1 MEARAGCGAR
11 IGGSEQTSP
20 RAPYKK
26 QVLKRMLSH
35 CRVLDLT
42 TERGLLCGQ
51 VLGDLGADVI
61 KIEPVGGSPVR
72 QLPPFFADHPGP
84 EHSAYWWAYNRN
96 KRGITLDLDREAG
109 RDIFR
114 KLASKADF
122 VIESANPGYW
132 SQRGLGYQAL
142 NALNPGLVV
151 VSITPFGQD
160 GPKASY
166 ADSDLIVMAA
176 GGVLILYGDEDR
188 PPIRMSVPQ
197 AYLHAS
203 VDAAAA
209 ALVAYYE
216 RLDSGLGQHIDVAAQ
231 ESVGLANQSNAL
243 TVPIRG
249 EETRRM
255 AGGAQ
260 LGSLRVP
267 LVWNAQD
274 GQITFV
280 FLFGSA
286 LGPFTRKFVDYLYEQ
301 GACDQSMRDTD
312 WIGYGAEL
320 LSGRLPMEDYD
331 RRKAVIAEFF
341 RHKTKAELFEV
352 ARERTLLIAP
362 VSTIDDV
369 LHNPQFISREYWQRL
384 THPASGA
391 SMIYPGPFARFS
403 ARPITF
409 RRPPPTVGEHNHEVL
424 VGELKMSEAQFA
436 ESQSQGI
443 I

>member
-1 MEARAGCGAR
+1 
-11 IGGSEQTSP
+11 
-20 RAPYKK
+20 
-26 QVLKRMLSH
+26 MLSH

-72 QLPPFFADHPGP
+72 RLPPFFENQPGH
-84 EHSAYWWAYNRN
+84 ERSIYWWAYNRN
-96 KRGITLDLDREAG
+96 KRSITLDLEREEG

-114 KLASKADF
+114 ELARKADF
-122 VIESANPGYW
+122 VVESANPGYW
-132 SQRGLGYQAL
+132 SERGLGYEELSAL
-142 NALNPGLVV
+142 NRGLVV

-209 ALVAYYE
+209 ALVAYYQ
-216 RLDSGLGQHIDVAAQ
+216 RLDSGIGQHVDVAAQ
-231 ESVGLANQSNAL
+231 ESVGLANQSTAL
-243 TVPIRG
+243 TIPIRG

-267 LVWNAQD
+267 LVWNAKD

-301 GACDQSMRDTD
+301 GACDQAMRDTD

-320 LSGRLPMEDYD
+320 LSGRVPMQDYD
-331 RRKAVIAEFF
+331 RRKTIIADFF
-341 RHKTKAELFEV
+341 CQKTKAELFEA
-352 ARERTLLIAP
+352 ARARTLLIAP

-369 LHNPQFISREYWQRL
+369 LHNPQFLAREYWQQL
-384 THPASGA
+384 THPETAVT
-391 SMIYPGPFARFS
+391 MLYPGPFTRFS
-403 ARPITF
+403 AKPIRF
-409 RRPPPTVGEHNHEVL
+409 RRPPPAVGEHNREIL
-424 VGELKMSEAQFA
+424 MGELKMSESELAKLQD
-436 ESQSQGI
+436 QRI

>member
-1 MEARAGCGAR
+1 
-11 IGGSEQTSP
+11 
-20 RAPYKK
+20 
-26 QVLKRMLSH
+26 MLNH

-42 TERGLLCGQ
+42 TERGVLCGQ

-72 QLPPFFADHPGP
+72 QLPPFFQDQPGSQ
-84 EHSAYWWAYNRN
+84 HSIYWWAYNRN
-96 KRGITLDLDREAG
+96 KRGITLDLEREQG
-109 RDIFR
+109 RKIFR
-114 KLASKADF
+114 QLARSADF

-132 SQRGLGYQAL
+132 SQRGLGYREL
-142 NALNPGLVV
+142 SALNPTLVV

-166 ADSDLIVMAA
+166 ADSDLIIMAA

-209 ALVAYYE
+209 ALIAYYE
-216 RLDSGLGQHIDVAAQ
+216 RLDSGIGQHVDVAAQ
-231 ESVGLANQSNAL
+231 ESIGLANQSTAL
-243 TVPIRG
+243 TAPIRG

-255 AGGAQ
+255 AGGVQ
-260 LGSLRVP
+260 LGPLRVP
-267 LVWNAQD
+267 LVWNASD

-286 LGPFTRKFVDYLYEQ
+286 LGPFTRKFIDYLYEQ
-301 GACDQSMRDTD
+301 GACDQAMRDTD
-312 WIGYGAEL
+312 WVGYGADL
-320 LSGRLPMEDYD
+320 LSGAVPMQDYD
-331 RRKAVIAEFF
+331 RRKAVVAEFF
-341 RHKTKAELFEV
+341 RHKTKAELFDA

-369 LHNPQFISREYWQRL
+369 LRNPQFIARDYWQRL
-384 THPASGA
+384 THSETGIT
-391 SMIYPGPFARFS
+391 MTYPGPFVRFS
-403 ARPITF
+403 AKPITY
-409 RRPPPTVGEHNHEVL
+409 RLPPPGVGEHNREVL
-424 VGELKMSEAQFA
+424 LGELNLTEGEFNELQKE
-436 ESQSQGI
+436 GVI
-443 I
+443 